1 MLAVK
6 ASNSKTYMAEHVIN
20 LLKMKQHT
28 IYRESSSKN
37 HRNKKLL
44 EEIDKIMLLYVR
56 PPRARLYMVNEMT
69 VSASSLFL
77 KLKSKHF

>member
-1 MLAVK
+1 
-6 ASNSKTYMAEHVIN
+6 MAEHVIN

-56 PPRARLYMVNEMT
+56 LPRAWLYMVNEMT
-69 VSASSLFL
+69 VSALSLFL